1 MKAERRPVT
10 CPGDDKGVVDS
21 PFKLGS
27 AEVCPGIDMGGGRRA
42 EAFLSDDAGV

>member
-1 MKAERRPVT
+1 MQAEHRPVT
-10 CPGDDKGVVDS
+10 CPGDDKGIVDS

-27 AEVCPGIDMGGGRRA
+27 AEACPGIDMGGRRA